1 MTKIKIYQ
9 QQLLQTPENTVQ
21 LYQMFKCSNSSLE
34 VLNFINFQGGKV
46 PMILDLAP
54 GLLSFLL
61 LASLI
66 CFNWVEIFLCY
77 PDESSSPC

>member
-61 LASLI
+61 LA
-66 CFNWVEIFLCY
+66 FLD
-77 PDESSSPC
+77 PF